1 MDAYQTAMAL
11 ELEDI
16 DENRITALNNF
27 ISQKK
32 KVAKGYNKTVKHR
45 SFDEEDLVW
54 KTVLPIGSKDPKYG
68 KWSPK

>member
-1 MDAYQTAMAL
+1 MAL

-16 DENRITALNNF
+16 DESRIIALNN
-27 ISQKK
+27 IIAKKK

-45 SFDEEDLVW
+45 SFDEGDLVW
-54 KTVLPIGSKDPKYG
+54 KIVLLIGSKDPKYS